1 MYNEV
6 LTPRR
11 SALTP
16 RSAGVLLHPSSLQ
29 GRFGIGDLGPKA
41 ERFLEWA
48 QEAGQRI
55 WQVLPLS
62 PAGPGDSPYGALSA
76 FAGNPLLISPEQ
88 LAKEGL
94 LSETALAEAPSF
106 PTEKV
111 DFETIRG
118 WKEKLFRD
126 CWSRFGRGGG
136 RVEREAFEV
145 FCASPEESPWLADW
159 ALFSAIKRKQR
170 GAAWT
175 SWPDGLAR
183 RKPSELAAA
192 VRDLAEEIAYQKF
205 LQFLFF
211 RQWGRVKEKA
221 NRRGIK
227 VLGDIPIYVAHD
239 SADVW
244 SRPELFTLDAGGR
257 PELVA
262 GVPPDY
268 YSETGQLW
276 GYPLY
281 RWDRMEEEGYAWW
294 IERFRMRF
302 RQADIARIDHF
313 RGFAAYWAVP
323 ASEMTALNGRW
334 LPGPGR
340 KVFDAIA
347 RALGDLD
354 IVAED
359 LGTITPDVEAL
370 RDDLGFPGMKVLQ
383 FAFSE
388 DDSPHLPHRHVPNCL
403 AYTGTHDN
411 DTARGWF
418 EKLDEEGKRRV
429 LDYLGSDG
437 RTISWD
443 LIRAAYASVAERAIV
458 PLQDVFDLPSEARMN
473 TPAFGAGNW
482 GWRAVG
488 EDFTEERAARLRRL
502 AELTGRV
509 RSERS

>member
-1 MYNEV
+1 ME
-6 LTPRR
+6 
-11 SALTP
+11 
-16 RSAGVLLHPSSLQ
+16 RSAGVLLHASSLP
-29 GRFGIGDLGPKA
+29 GRFGIGDLGPQA
-41 ERFLEWA
+41 DRFLQWA
-48 QEAGQRI
+48 EEAGQRI
-55 WQVLPLS
+55 WQVLPLG
-62 PAGPGDSPYGALSA
+62 PTGPGDSPYGALSA

-88 LAKEGL
+88 LVKEGF

-106 PTEKV
+106 PMEKV
-111 DFETIRG
+111 NFETVRG
-118 WKEKLFRD
+118 WKEKLFRN
-126 CWSRFGRGGG
+126 CWSRFGRG
-136 RVEREAFEV
+136 RDPTEREAFEV
-145 FCASPEESPWLADW
+145 FCASAEELPWLADW
-159 ALFSAIKRKQR
+159 ALFSAIKRKHR

-183 RKPSELAAA
+183 REPSELAAA
-192 VRDLAEEIAYQKF
+192 RRDLAEEIAYRKF

-227 VLGDIPIYVAHD
+227 VLGDIPIYIAHD

-313 RGFAAYWAVP
+313 RGFVAYWAVP

-370 RDDLGFPGMKVLQ
+370 LADLGFPGMKVLQ

-388 DDSPHLPHRHVPNCL
+388 DDSPHLPHRHVPRSVV
-403 AYTGTHDN
+403 YTGTHDN

-418 EKLDEEGKRRV
+418 EKLGEEGKRRV
-429 LDYLGSDG
+429 LDYLGSDA

-443 LIRAAYASVAERAIV
+443 LIRAAYASVAERAVV
-458 PLQDVFDLPSEARMN
+458 PLQDIFDLGSEARMN
-473 TPAFGAGNW
+473 TPAFGSGNW
-482 GWRAVG
+482 KWRALP
-488 EDFTEERAARLRRL
+488 EDFSPERAARLRRL
-502 AELTGRV
+502 AELTGRA
-509 RSERS
+509 RPERV